1 MGNED
6 DDESKDE
13 LDSEE
18 GGVDAEVASR
28 ALGRK
33 RAREEASA
41 TAELR
46 RDANEAAHKTL
57 RLPVLRTAAADR
69 GDGGSGNEGGMDGM
83 VEEGGEES
91 LTDRITAVVDVLS
104 DFKNKR
110 HPSVSRQEYLSQLA
124 ADLKEKHGCLEELVE
139 LFLRLLGPAE
149 CVEFMEA
156 SDRPRPVTI
165 RTNTLKVRRK
175 DLAQALIKRGV
186 TLEPLASWSKVGLK
200 IISSGVSIG
209 ATPEYLSGYYI
220 LQSASSMCPV
230 LALDPKPGERVLD
243 VASAP
248 GGKATYIAQLMRNSG
263 TLVANDMKR
272 NRHKATVANLHRLGV
287 HNAVCCC
294 YDGRKLPK
302 VFGSSFDRVLLD
314 APCSGLGIVSRDP
327 SIKLQRTIKDIH
339 RSSQLQRELL
349 LAAIDCCKQ
358 GGTVVYSTCSVAVEE
373 NEAVVMYALSRRH
386 VKIED
391 GRPSHGR
398 PGLTRWYNQRFHPSI
413 ALSRRFF
420 PHVHNM
426 DGFFVTKFLKVAN
439 GPKGGS
445 SGPADASGG
454 DINENGAAADLFF
467 DDSDDVDS
475 SDDEK
480 TQRKKR
486 VKAAK
491 KRARQAEESLK
502 AVDANV
508 KIIRDSSGEEESEL
522 EAGERD
528 DQSGA
533 GGLVHSSIPKCE
545 KRHHKKHVPSIPPLA
560 PKKDDIAVRQPLR
573 LIRRLS
579 DLQELKRARM
589 RRISQRAMHDHID

>member
-1 MGNED
+1 MGNEEED
-6 DDESKDE
+6 S
-13 LDSEE
+13 SEE
-18 GGVDAEVASR
+18 AGVDAEVASR
-28 ALGRK
+28 TLSRK
-33 RAREEASA
+33 RARDEVLAA
-41 TAELR
+41 TELR
-46 RDANEAAHKTL
+46 RDANEAAHKAL
-57 RLPVLRTAAADR
+57 RLPVLKTAAVDE
-69 GDGGSGNEGGMDGM
+69 GDSGSLYGGGVDGV

-91 LTDRITAVVDVLS
+91 VTDRITAVVDVLN

-110 HPSVSRQEYLSQLA
+110 HPSVSRQDYLTQLT

-139 LFLRLLGPAE
+139 LFLRLFGPAE

-156 SDRPRPVTI
+156 SDRPRPLAI
-165 RTNTLKVRRK
+165 RANTLKVRRK

-209 ATPEYLSGYYI
+209 ATPEYLSGYYM

-248 GGKATYIAQLMRNSG
+248 GGKTTYIAQLMRNSG

-294 YDGRKLPK
+294 YDGRNLPK
-302 VFGSSFDRVLLD
+302 VFGNSFDRVLLD
-314 APCSGLGIVSRDP
+314 APCSGLGIISRDP

-339 RSSQLQRELL
+339 RSSQIQRELL

-358 GGTVVYSTCSVAVEE
+358 GGTIVYSTCSVAVEE
-373 NEAVVMYALSRRH
+373 DEAVVMYALSRRH
-386 VKIED
+386 VKVED
-391 GRPSHGR
+391 CRPNHGR
-398 PGLTRWYNQRFHPSI
+398 PGLTRWYNKRFHPSI

-445 SGPADASGG
+445 SSGYADDFGS
-454 DINENGAAADLFF
+454 DVHENGEVAAASLLSFE
-467 DDSDDVDS
+467 DSDDVDS
-475 SDDEK
+475 GDDEK

-491 KRARQAEESLK
+491 KMARQAEESLK
-502 AVDANV
+502 AVDANI
-508 KIIRDSSGEEESEL
+508 KIITDSSGEEESES
-522 EAGERD
+522 EADERD
-528 DQSGA
+528 DKTRS
-533 GGLVHSSIPKCE
+533 GGLVHSSISKDEKC
-545 KRHHKKHVPSIPPLA
+545 HKKRVSSGPLLE
-560 PKKDDIAVRQPLR
+560 PKNEEDTPIRQPLR
-573 LIRRLS
+573 LMRRLS
-579 DLQELKRARM
+579 ALQELKRARM
-589 RRISQRAMHDHID
+589 QRTSQRAMHDHVD

>member
-1 MGNED
+1 M
-6 DDESKDE
+6 
-13 LDSEE
+13 
-18 GGVDAEVASR
+18 DAEVASR

-33 RAREEASA
+33 RARDEASA

-46 RDANEAAHKTL
+46 RDANEAAHKAL
-57 RLPVLRTAAADR
+57 RLPVLRTADAHR
-69 GDGGSGNEGGMDGM
+69 GDDGSSSEEGGMDGM

-91 LTDRITAVVDVLS
+91 LTDRIAAVVDVLS

-110 HPSVSRQEYLSQLA
+110 HPNVSRQEYLSQLA

-139 LFLRLLGPAE
+139 LFLRLFGPAE
-149 CVEFMEA
+149 CVEFMDA

-186 TLEPLASWSKVGLK
+186 ILDPLASWSKVGLK

-209 ATPEYLSGYYI
+209 ATPEYLSGHYM

-230 LALDPKPGERVLD
+230 MALDPKPGERVLD

-248 GGKATYIAQLMRNSG
+248 GGKTTYIAQLMRNSG

-272 NRHKATVANLHRLGV
+272 TRHKATAANLHRLGV

-314 APCSGLGIVSRDP
+314 APCSGLGIISRDP
-327 SIKLQRTIKDIH
+327 SIKLQRTTKDIH

-349 LAAIDCCKQ
+349 LAAIDCCKP

-391 GRPSHGR
+391 GRPNHGR
-398 PGLTRWYNQRFHPSI
+398 PGLTRWYNKRFHPSI

-426 DGFFVTKFLKVAN
+426 DGFFVSKLMKVAS

-445 SGPADASGG
+445 SGTEDASGG
-454 DINENGAAADLFF
+454 DINENGVADDDLFF
-467 DDSDDVDS
+467 DDSDDYVDS

-491 KRARQAEESLK
+491 KRARQAEESFK

-508 KIIRDSSGEEESEL
+508 KVIRDSSGEEESEA
-522 EAGERD
+522 EERD
-528 DQSGA
+528 DHSGT
-533 GGLVHSSIPKCE
+533 GGAVHSSIPKCE
-545 KRHHKKHVPSIPPLA
+545 THHHKKHAPSSIPPLLA
-560 PKKDDIAVRQPLR
+560 PKKDGDIAVRQPFR
-573 LIRRLS
+573 LMRRLS
-579 DLQELKRARM
+579 ELQELKRARTW
-589 RRISQRAMHDHID
+589 RISQRAMHDHID